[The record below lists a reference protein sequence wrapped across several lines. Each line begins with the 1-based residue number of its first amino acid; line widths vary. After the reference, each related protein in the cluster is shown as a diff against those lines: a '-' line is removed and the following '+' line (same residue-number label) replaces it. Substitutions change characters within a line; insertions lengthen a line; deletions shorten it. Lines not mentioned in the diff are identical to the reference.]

1 MLTLTI
7 KFEWFILL
15 CKIYFFNF
23 LVQFNFEY
31 TAMQSNKKDN
41 ASEYSVSELSNAIK
55 SQIEEHFGYVRVR
68 GEILQPKIAASGH
81 CYMRLKDE
89 NSAIDAIIWRGSMN
103 KLSHQPEE
111 GMEIIASGRITTYPL
126 RSTYQI
132 IIDSFEL
139 AGEGALLKLLEDRKK
154 MFLTEGLFEEGL
166 KQDLPLIPEV
176 IGVITSE
183 TGAVIK
189 DILHRVK
196 ERFPSRIVLWPV
208 SVQGKTAS
216 EEISNAIRG
225 FNSLSKNSKIPSPDI
240 IIVARGGGSLE
251 DLWAFNEEN
260 VVRAVSKSSIPII
273 SAIGHETDTT
283 LIDYVSDKRA
293 PTPTAAA
300 EMALPV
306 RLDLLDQL
314 KQSELILTRSITQKL
329 LSYKNNIKGLSRG
342 LPKLSFIIDQ
352 KQLQLDSFYERISL
366 GPKRLLDHKKNELS
380 HVSSNFEKN
389 NFDVALNVYKEQLNN
404 INKTLTFLN
413 IQNFKMVENNLYNL
427 SKRLISVSPEKVLM
441 RGYAIIKNNNDEV
454 LTDSVSAQKYKNIK
468 IQFKDSEIPV
478 STVQKKVKHEDKR
491 QKSLL

>member
-7 KFEWFILL
+7 KFQWFILL

-216 EEISNAIRG
+216 KEISNAIRG

-329 LSYKNNIKGLSRG
+329 LSDKNNIKGLSRG

-366 GPKRLLDHKKNELS
+366 GPKRLFDHKKNELS
-380 HVSSNFEKN
+380 HVCSNFEKN
-389 NFDVALNVYKEQLNN
+389 NFDVVLNVYKEQLNN

-413 IQNFKMVENNLYNL
+413 IQNFKIVENNLYNL

-454 LTDSVSAQKYKNIK
+454 LTDSMSAQKYKNIK

-478 STVQKKVKHEDKR
+478 STVQKKVKNEDKR

>member
-468 IQFKDSEIPV
+468 IQFKTEF
-478 STVQKKVKHEDKR
+478 
-491 QKSLL
+491 

>member
-1 MLTLTI
+1 
-7 KFEWFILL
+7 
-15 CKIYFFNF
+15 
-23 LVQFNFEY
+23 
-31 TAMQSNKKDN
+31 
-41 ASEYSVSELSNAIK
+41 
-55 SQIEEHFGYVRVR
+55 
-68 GEILQPKIAASGH
+68 
-81 CYMRLKDE
+81 MRLKDE

>member
-1 MLTLTI
+1 
-7 KFEWFILL
+7 
-15 CKIYFFNF
+15 
-23 LVQFNFEY
+23 
-31 TAMQSNKKDN
+31 MQSNKINN
-41 ASEYSVSELSNAIK
+41 ASEYSVSQLSNAIK
-55 SQIEEHFGYVRVR
+55 TQIEEHFGYVRVR

-154 MFLTEGLFEEGL
+154 MFLAEGLFEDSL
-166 KQDLPLIPEV
+166 KKDLPLIPEV

-196 ERFPSRIVLWPV
+196 ERFPTKIILWPV

-216 EEISNAIRG
+216 EEISEAILG
-225 FNSLSKNSKIPSPDI
+225 FNSLSENIKIPSPDI

-260 VVRAVSKSSIPII
+260 IIRAVSKSTIPII

-300 EMALPV
+300 EMVLPV

-314 KQSELILTRSITQKL
+314 KQTQLTLSRIITQKL
-329 LSYKNNIKGLSRG
+329 LSEKNNIKGLARG
-342 LPKLSFIIDQ
+342 VPKLSFIIDQ
-352 KQLQLDSFYERISL
+352 KQQQLDSFHERINL
-366 GPKRLLDHKKNELS
+366 GPTRLLDHKKNELVYLKS
-380 HVSSNFEKN
+380 IFKRSNFDLEIKK
-389 NFDVALNVYKEQLNN
+389 YKEIICDNNKKLNFFN
-404 INKTLTFLN
+404 R
-413 IQNFKMVENNLYNL
+413 QNYKILDNNLNHL
-427 SKRLISVSPEKVLM
+427 SKRLLSVSPEKVLM
-441 RGYAIIKNNNDEV
+441 RGYAIIKNTKDEV
-454 LTDSVSAQKYKNIK
+454 VTDSVSAEKYKNIK
-468 IQFKDSEIPV
+468 IQFKDSEIIV
-478 STVQKKVKHEDKR
+478 SNTQRKVKIKDKR
-491 QKSLL
+491 QKSFL

>member
-1 MLTLTI
+1 
-7 KFEWFILL
+7 
-15 CKIYFFNF
+15 
-23 LVQFNFEY
+23 
-31 TAMQSNKKDN
+31 MQSNKKNN
-41 ASEYSVSELSNAIK
+41 ASEYSVSGLSNAIK
-55 SQIEEHFGYVRVR
+55 TQIEEHFGYVRVR

-111 GMEIIASGRITTYPL
+111 GMEIIALGRITTYPL

-154 MFLTEGLFEEGL
+154 MFLAEGLFEESL
-166 KQDLPLIPEV
+166 KQDLPLIPGV

-196 ERFPSRIVLWPV
+196 ERFPTKIILWPV

-216 EEISNAIRG
+216 EEISEAIMG
-225 FNSLSKNSKIPSPDI
+225 FNNLPEDSKIPSPDI

-260 VVRAVSKSSIPII
+260 VIRAVSKSSIPIV

-300 EMALPV
+300 EMVLPV

-314 KQSELILTRSITQKL
+314 KQTQLTLSRIITQKL
-329 LSYKNNIKGLSRG
+329 LSEKNNIKGLARG
-342 LPKLSFIIDQ
+342 VPKLSFIIDQ
-352 KQLQLDSFYERISL
+352 KQQQLDSFYERISL
-366 GPKRLLDHKKNELS
+366 GPRRLLDHKRNEL
-380 HVSSNFEKN
+380 VYFKSSFKRN
-389 NFDVALNVYKEQLNN
+389 NFDIAIKKYEELIYDNN
-404 INKTLTFLN
+404 KKINFLN
-413 IQNFKMVENNLYNL
+413 HQNYKIIDNNLNNL
-427 SKRLISVSPEKVLM
+427 SKRLLSVSPEKVLM
-441 RGYAIIKNNNDEV
+441 RGYAIVKNTKNVVITN
-454 LTDSVSAQKYKNIK
+454 SVSAQKYKNIK
-468 IQFKDSEIPV
+468 IQFKDREIIV
-478 STVQKKVKHEDKR
+478 SNTPKKVKIKDKR
-491 QKSLL
+491 QKSFL